1 MRRSRLSGALTA
13 RIAASAFTI
22 IEILVASTI
31 LLLILGVVLTMIS
44 QTSSVTRRA
53 TDKVANFQGARTAFD
68 IVTQTLSQATLNSYW
83 DYDNQVM
90 PTRYLRTSQL
100 HFLIGRS
107 GENALPGTP
116 GTGQAIFF
124 QAPVGV
130 TLQRPSYGGL
140 EDLLNGCGY
149 YVRYGD
155 DDALPSPFET
165 VPKYRYRLMQCIAP
179 TETLRV
185 YDNTTGNAWVTSL
198 ASSALPIADNIICLL
213 VWPRKPPAEDIE
225 GTSLTTD
232 FTYDSRLNSASVP
245 QPVTANQL
253 PPVVQITIVAMDEA
267 SASRFCKGASPP
279 SEIGGLLNN
288 LFANSDRTSFE
299 RDLLEL
305 EGRMANLKINYRLF
319 SSFIPLRESK
329 MQ

>member
-1 MRRSRLSGALTA
+1 MRRSRSA
-13 RIAASAFTI
+13 RPLIDRNAARAFTI

-31 LLLILGVVLTMIS
+31 LLLILGVVLTMVS

-53 TDKVANFQGARTAFD
+53 TDKVADFQGARAAFD
-68 IVTQTLSQATLNSYW
+68 IVTQNLSQATLNSYW
-83 DYDNQVM
+83 DYDNQTM

-100 HFLIGRS
+100 HFLIGRA
-107 GENALPGTP
+107 GENSLPGTA

-124 QAPVGV
+124 QAPIGV
-130 TLQRPSYGGL
+130 TLQRANYGGL

-149 YVRYGD
+149 YVKYGD
-155 DDALPSPFET
+155 DDALPTPFET

-179 TETLRV
+179 TEALRV
-185 YDNTTGNAWVTSL
+185 YDSTTGSAWVTSL

-213 VWPRKPPAEDIE
+213 AWPRKPLAEDIE
-225 GTSLTTD
+225 GMSLTTD
-232 FTYDSRLNSASVP
+232 FTYDSRHNSASVS

-253 PPVVQITIVAMDEA
+253 PPAVQITIVAMDEA

-279 SEIGGLLNN
+279 SEIGSLLNN
-288 LFANSDRTSFE
+288 LFSSSDQTSFE
-299 RDLLEL
+299 RDLREL
-305 EGRMANLKINYRLF
+305 ESRMATQKINYRIF